1 MKKEIFNAN
10 TLYVLAA
17 LLLSIG
23 SLIIEFALAGTVYA
37 QIAWYIDFLIMALL
51 LAEII
56 SDARRASSLQE
67 YLRLNIP
74 ALLFFAGFLLL
85 FLYSKITYVLIEQKQ
100 VEDISRGI
108 IIVRNTFILLKVFSR
123 LRRLSSFF
131 ESIATQPAQTILFS
145 FQMVI
150 LGGTLLLMLPFT
162 TTGGNGLPFIDAL
175 FTSTSAVCVTG
186 LIVVDT
192 ATAFTL
198 WGQLVILVLIQ
209 VGGLGIMIISY
220 FTLFSIRQ
228 KVSVQDKLLLS
239 YMLSEQNM
247 SALSKRVKIIIYSTF
262 AIEAIGALLLAAGFH
277 TPATDWHTTLL
288 HSVFHAVS
296 AFCNAG
302 FALFSDSLEGFADQ
316 PLITLTVAGLI
327 MLGGISF
334 AVLTDFYSILGSRLK
349 ASFNPTN
356 KIKVKRQVSLNTY
369 VVVVATPVLLVS
381 GMLLFYG
388 LEHSNTLAELPLG
401 RQYLAAFFQSVTLR
415 TAGFNTIPIGALH
428 RVTLLSL
435 IPFMFIGAA
444 TMSTAGGIK
453 INNVAVM
460 YAYLKSL
467 VRGHDS
473 VLLRGYSLSRSQV
486 NKAFLVLFFGILG
499 IALSTIVLSASETAP
514 LENLLFEAVS
524 AFGTVGL
531 STGITGTLSF
541 TGKVV
546 IIFLMFIGRLGPLTI
561 LAAAS
566 QPEKSVQVAYP
577 RGNILL

>member
-1 MKKEIFNAN
+1 MKKEIFNVN

-23 SLIIEFALAGTVYA
+23 SLIMEFALAGTVYA
-37 QIAWYIDFLIMALL
+37 RISWYVDFLIMALL
-51 LAEII
+51 LAEIT
-56 SDARRASSLQE
+56 SDARRAATLQE
-67 YLRLNIP
+67 YLRRNIP
-74 ALLFFAGFLLL
+74 TLLFFGAFLLL
-85 FLYSKITYVLIEQKQ
+85 FLYSKITYVFIEQKRIEE
-100 VEDISRGI
+100 VSRGI
-108 IIVRNTFILLKVFSR
+108 IVVRNTFMLLKVFSR

-162 TTGGNGLPFIDAL
+162 TTTGEGLPFIDAL
-175 FTSTSAVCVTG
+175 FTATSAVCVTG

-198 WGQLVILVLIQ
+198 WGQLIILVLIQ
-209 VGGLGIMIISY
+209 VGGLSIMIISY

-247 SALSKRVKIIIYSTF
+247 SALSKRVKTIIYSTF
-262 AIEAIGALLLAAGFH
+262 AIEAIGALVLSLGFH
-277 TPATDWHTTLL
+277 TTTTDWHSTLL

-302 FALFSDSLEGFADQ
+302 FALFSDSLEGFADK
-316 PLITLTVAGLI
+316 PLITLTVAVLI
-327 MLGGISF
+327 ILGGISF
-334 AVLTDFYSILGSRLK
+334 AVLTDFYSILGSRIK
-349 ASFNPTN
+349 ALFKPEFKT
-356 KIKVKRQVSLNTY
+356 KRQVSLNTY
-369 VVVVATPVLLVS
+369 VVIITTPILLVS

-388 LEHSNTLAELPLG
+388 LEHTNTLAELPLG
-401 RQYLAAFFQSVTLR
+401 RQYLTAFFQSVTLR

-444 TMSTAGGIK
+444 TGSTAGGIK

-467 VRGHDS
+467 VQGQDS
-473 VLLRGYSLSRSQV
+473 ILLRGYSLSRSQV
-486 NKAFLVLFFGILG
+486 NKAFLVLFFGIL
-499 IALSTIVLSASETAP
+499 ALVLSTIVLSASETAP
-514 LENLLFEAVS
+514 LEELLFEAVS

-531 STGITGTLSF
+531 STGITEVLSL
-541 TGKVV
+541 TGKIV

>member
-1 MKKEIFNAN
+1 MKRESFNPN

-23 SLIIEFALAGTVYA
+23 SLFTEFVLAGTVYA
-37 QIAWYIDFLIMALL
+37 RIAWYVDFIIMALL
-51 LAEII
+51 MAEII
-56 SDARRASSLQE
+56 SDARRAANLQE
-67 YLRLNIP
+67 YLRRNIP
-74 ALLFFAGFLLL
+74 TLLFFGAFLLL
-85 FLYSKITYVLIEQKQ
+85 FLYSKVTYVLIEQKRI
-100 VEDISRGI
+100 EDVSRGI
-108 IIVRNTFILLKVFSR
+108 IVVRNTFMLLKVFSR

-162 TTGGNGLPFIDAL
+162 TTTGEGLPFIDAL
-175 FTSTSAVCVTG
+175 FTATSAVCVTG

-198 WGQLVILVLIQ
+198 WGQLIILVLIQ
-209 VGGLGIMIISY
+209 IGGLSIMIISY

-247 SALSKRVKIIIYSTF
+247 SALSKRVKTIIYSTF
-262 AIEAIGALLLAAGFH
+262 AIEAIGALVLSLGFH
-277 TPATDWHTTLL
+277 TTTTDWHSTLL

-302 FALFSDSLEGFADQ
+302 FALFSDSLEGFADK
-316 PLITLTVAGLI
+316 PLITLTVAVLI
-327 MLGGISF
+327 ILGGISF
-334 AVLTDFYSILGSRLK
+334 AVLTDFYSILGSRIK
-349 ASFNPTN
+349 ALLRPTF
-356 KIKVKRQVSLNTY
+356 KIKRQVSLNTY
-369 VVVVATPVLLVS
+369 VVIIATPVLLIA

-388 LEHSNTLAELPLG
+388 LEHTNTLAELPLG

-415 TAGFNTIPIGALH
+415 TAGFNTIPIGALQ

-444 TMSTAGGIK
+444 TGSTAGGIK

-467 VRGHDS
+467 VQGQDS
-473 VLLRGYSLSRSQV
+473 ILLRGYSLSRSQV
-486 NKAFLVLFFGILG
+486 NKAFLVLFFGIL
-499 IALSTIVLSASETAP
+499 ALSLSTIVLSASETAP
-514 LENLLFEAVS
+514 LEELLFEAVS

-531 STGITGTLSF
+531 STGITGMLSL
-541 TGKVV
+541 TGKIV

-566 QPEKSVQVAYP
+566 QPEKSVQIAYP